1 MTKAKIN
8 GIIAVLAII
17 MLIMT
22 STVVFAANETET
34 SGTSA
39 YKVTMALD
47 AGDSKLKEG
56 STVTVDVNITKVE
69 GGSGIV
75 GGIGASLDYDKNVFE
90 PISESK
96 ETAGVGVF
104 KSDSCKMASGWSITG
119 NMINEQ
125 TGAFT
130 LLGGAGQKEGKVMT
144 LTFKVKN
151 TINVD
156 STTITLSAIT
166 ATDSDN
172 EVEVPTT
179 RVTISRDK
187 KAETKTDTSTITKVT
202 PKTTTNTTTTT
213 KKVDNTTAQKKI
225 PKTGLSE
232 SGIAVIATI
241 VIVGGICYVVYRRK
255 YNDVK

>member
-8 GIIAVLAII
+8 KIIAVLAII

-22 STVVFAANETET
+22 STVVFAADETAT
-34 SGTSA
+34 SGTST

-56 STVTVDVNITKVE
+56 STVTVDVNITNIE
-69 GGSGIV
+69 GGSGLV
-75 GGIGASLDYDKNVFE
+75 DGISASLDYDKNVFE
-90 PISESK
+90 SISETK
-96 ETAGVGVF
+96 EASGVKVGEF
-104 KSDSCKMASGWSITG
+104 KSDNYKMASGWSITG
-119 NMINEQ
+119 NAINEQ

-130 LLGGAGQKEGKVMT
+130 LLGGAGQKAGKVMT
-144 LTFKVKN
+144 LTFKVKD
-151 TINVD
+151 TIKVD

-179 RVTISRDK
+179 RVTISREK
-187 KAETKTDTSTITKVT
+187 KAETKTEPSINKKTPST
-202 PKTTTNTTTTT
+202 PKTTTT
-213 KKVDNTTAQKKI
+213 KNVADKTTAQKKI

-241 VIVGGICYVVYRRK
+241 VIVGGICYVVYRKK

>member
-22 STVVFAANETET
+22 STVVFAADETAT
-34 SGTSA
+34 SGTST

-56 STVTVDVNITKVE
+56 STVTVDVNITNIE

-119 NMINEQ
+119 NAINEQ

-130 LLGGAGQKEGKVMT
+130 LLGGAGQKAGKVMT

-179 RVTISRDK
+179 RVTISREK
-187 KAETKTDTSTITKVT
+187 KAETKTEPSINKKTPST
-202 PKTTTNTTTTT
+202 PKTTTT
-213 KKVDNTTAQKKI
+213 KNVADKTTAQKKNTKDGFI
-225 PKTGLSE
+225 RIRNS
-232 SGIAVIATI
+232 
-241 VIVGGICYVVYRRK
+241 CYSNNSYCWW
-255 YNDVK
+255 YMLM

>member
-96 ETAGVGVF
+96 ETAGVGIF

-202 PKTTTNTTTTT
+202 PKTTPKTTTT

-232 SGIAVIATI
+232 SGIAVITTI